1 MKIKR
6 LHQKTFILLL
16 AFLHAPFL
24 FEAVWYDEAAVLANA
39 KIVSFSEYFHGL
51 NWLQTIPF
59 GYFLLIKNLIQ
70 IENGILFCRITSLI
84 FLIMSLLLIDK
95 EYLAK
100 LRNQWFSYI
109 TIAILMINS
118 FSLRYGTDV
127 KPYTLEMLLSVSLL
141 FFAKREK
148 TFAILILSALIPFFS
163 STSFVIGVPAL
174 LIYGY
179 RYKKKAYFIAAT
191 NLILMMLLV
200 SRFVPTNTKYVM
212 STEWFGDSKPNVI
225 LGLKSFFGGI
235 FWLPT
240 SGTGWLSDDLTTS
253 YQYKYEFSIFV
264 FLITSFIILLKQIR
278 NSDLYVLIVSS
289 FMLITLNILRLLPA
303 AGRLVQ
309 GFAILFSVLLVNSID
324 TFKNRKIFAI
334 IASILVATS
343 IFTNYRM
350 KVANFTP
357 LIYMSKINTKF
368 TTYSNLDTAPE
379 IQYAG
384 NRRTIIPS
392 TNLLSIST
400 SRNLIGCRSKIFHIG
415 DRFYLRTKPKLMA
428 PKIRGFIYQPLGRG
442 FGFYLAKENQLILQ
456 DPNAARK
463 IECLHQYRNPEKG
476 TAIK

>member
-6 LHQKTFILLL
+6 LHQRTFILLL
-16 AFLHAPFL
+16 AFLHVPFL

-39 KIVSFSEYFHGL
+39 KIVSLSEYFHGL

-70 IENGILFCRITSLI
+70 VENGILFSRISSLA
-84 FLIMSLLLIDK
+84 FLVISLLLIDK
-95 EYLAK
+95 EFLAK
-100 LRNQWFSYI
+100 LRNQRFSYI
-109 TIAILMINS
+109 AIAILMINS

-148 TFAILILSALIPFFS
+148 TFAILILSALTPFFS
-163 STSFVIGVPAL
+163 STAFVIGIPAL

-179 RYKKKAYFIAAT
+179 RYREKAYFIAAT
-191 NLILMMLLV
+191 NLVLMMLLV

-212 STEWFGDSKPNVI
+212 STEWFGDSRPSVI
-225 LGLKSFFGGI
+225 QGFKSFFGGI

-253 YQYKYEFSIFV
+253 YTFKYEISIFV
-264 FLITSFIILLKQIR
+264 FLITSFIILFRQIR
-278 NSDLYVLIVSS
+278 NSDLYVLIVSG
-289 FMLITLNILRLLPA
+289 FILITLNILRLLPA
-303 AGRLVQ
+303 AGRLIQ

-324 TFKNRKIFAI
+324 TFKNRKILTI

-343 IFTNYRM
+343 IFSNYRM
-350 KVANFTP
+350 KVTNFSP
-357 LIYMSKINTKF
+357 LIYMSKIDTKT

-400 SRNLIGCRSKIFHIG
+400 AGNLIGCQSEIFHTG
-415 DRFYLRTKPKLMA
+415 DRFYLRTKPKLMT
-428 PKIRGFIYQPLGRG
+428 PKIRGFVYQPLGRG
-442 FGFYLAKENQLILQ
+442 FGYYHAKENQLILQ
-456 DPNAARK
+456 DPNTTRK
-463 IECLHQYRNPEKG
+463 IECSHQYRNPERG